1 MAMGGRL
8 QIFFG
13 VLLLVYVSQT
23 QAQVQFSACPQNY
36 ALIPRDIKTNQ
47 AEIKI
52 AGNALN
58 GKYTTAQFSTYQNGN
73 LINARTVTLT
83 YSGGLA
89 PFDYRIKLKAGK
101 YHYTFK
107 IDFTGSSNLSQ
118 TINDVVIGDVF
129 LIQGQSN
136 AVANSYYGLVKP
148 KYADSFIRSFGSS
161 TYDPT
166 GAYND
171 TFWHIAD
178 GDNYYNSGCIG
189 QWGMVLA
196 RSILDSFGIPVAIL
210 NGAVGGTPITYHQRY
225 SIDPENIYTCYGRL
239 LYRARKGGLSKN
251 IRSILYFQ
259 GESDG
264 PQPKVHDSLFR
275 TLYTD
280 WFKDYS
286 GINQNYLV
294 QVRGNGCGGV
304 TAQLCEYQR
313 KFEFTLQKLKV
324 ISSNGLN
331 GHDGCHYYMVN
342 GYELLGKQLAALTAR
357 DLYGSARKTNIDPP
371 NILSAYYS
379 NESHSEIT
387 LNMRQPN
394 DSIFVDA
401 NFHILFYL
409 TGDNTVTI
417 TGGSVIKNRVVLKLN
432 KGTCNPLYLTY
443 MGNVGNQPWVKNST
457 KAGLVGFDKIP
468 VQKPIIKNI
477 YTGCPGKDFYM
488 GEDSIPGYTYKWIR
502 KSDGSIKNTAKVKIN
517 ATKGEAYTAIMY
529 YKNLSCSSDTFAVF
543 TSIDQTSAPQLGRDT
558 TLCNGDSLQLLI
570 PTNIYAQIN
579 WKQNQLSVNG
589 NSFITPYAG
598 KIMVTT
604 TSNLGCVFKDTLEVK
619 TASAQVDLQGPYAVC
634 PGKDT
639 LVSVANNFNFYT
651 WNGIK
656 STSPTFRSKA
666 GKINITVINADGCTA
681 TDSTEIIEFTPR
693 VKPKINV
700 RLCPYDSVQISI
712 PTGFTAWY
720 QNETLL
726 PNWVYINAKSG
737 NFFALQD
744 SNNCVQNDTISIV
757 EKPLPVFSLGPD
769 TSVCPGNKAQFVCP
783 YPVQIYEWN
792 GTRTTAAKYTT
803 TQPGIISCKVQNSEG
818 CIYTD
823 TVQLHLYKIPSI
835 SVPTDTTLC
844 EGDVWKPMLNKDYS
858 WTLNGVNKSNIAIS
872 SAGIYVFGAIDS
884 HGCEA
889 TKNCNVY
896 TQKCVNSV
904 KITQNF
910 VRVFPN
916 PCNDYIRVE
925 THENLPLPYTI
936 TDVYGRIIRAAN
948 WNANKQIDVSI
959 LPPGMYCIQAGKWII
974 PFIKL

>member
-8 QIFFG
+8 QIISG
-13 VLLLVYVSQT
+13 VLLLTFVSQM
-23 QAQVQFSACPQNY
+23 QAQVQFSACPLNY
-36 ALIPRDIKTNQ
+36 ALIPRDVKTNQ

-58 GKYTTAQFSTYQNGN
+58 GKYSSAQFSTYQNGN

-107 IDFTGSSNLSQ
+107 IDFTGSSSFSQ

-136 AVANSYYGLVKP
+136 AVANSYSGVVKT
-148 KYADSFIRSFGSS
+148 KYFDSFLRSFGTSS
-161 TYDPT
+161 YDPT
-166 GAYND
+166 ACISD
-171 TFWHIAD
+171 SQWHFVD
-178 GDNYYNSGCIG
+178 GDGYYGPGCIG
-189 QWGMVLA
+189 QWGTVLA
-196 RSILDSFGIPVAIL
+196 KSILDSFGIPVAIL

-225 SIDPENIYTCYGRL
+225 NIDPENIYTCYGRL
-239 LYRARKGGLSKN
+239 LYRARKAGLSKN
-251 IRSILYFQ
+251 IRGILYFQ

-264 PQPKVHDSLFR
+264 PQPKLHDSLFR

-331 GHDGCHYYMVN
+331 GHDGCHYAMVN

-401 NFHILFYL
+401 NFHTLFYL
-409 TGDNTVTI
+409 TGDNTVSI
-417 TGGSVIKNRVVLKLN
+417 TGGSVVKNRVVLKLN

-443 MGNVGNQPWVKNST
+443 HGNVGNQPWVKNST

-468 VQKPIIKNI
+468 VQKPSIKNI
-477 YTGCPGKDFYM
+477 YTGCPGKDFYI

-502 KSDGSIKNTAKVKIN
+502 KSDGSIFRTAKVKIN
-517 ATKGEAYTAIMY
+517 ATKGESYTAIMY
-529 YKNLSCSSDTFAVF
+529 YKNLSCNSDTFAVF
-543 TSIDQTSAPQLGRDT
+543 TSIDQTSAPHLGRDT
-558 TLCNGDSLQLLI
+558 TLCNGDSLQLNI
-570 PTNIYAQIN
+570 PLNIYAQIN
-579 WKQNQLSVNG
+579 WKQNQISING
-589 NSFITPYAG
+589 NTFITPNSG
-598 KIMVTT
+598 KIIVTT
-604 TSNLGCVFKDTLEVK
+604 TSNLGCIFKDTIEVK
-619 TASAQVDLQGPYAVC
+619 TASAQVDLQGPYTVC

-639 LVSVANNFNFYT
+639 LISVANNFNFYT

-656 STSPTFRSKA
+656 TASPTFRSKA
-666 GKINITVINADGCTA
+666 GKINITVINIDGCIA
-681 TDSTEIIEFTPR
+681 TDSAEIIEFMPIEN
-693 VKPKINV
+693 PKINM
-700 RLCPYDSVQISI
+700 RLCPYDSAQISI
-712 PTGFTAWY
+712 PAGFTAWY
-720 QNETLL
+720 QNQTPL
-726 PNWVYINAKSG
+726 PNRLYVNTKSDK
-737 NFFALQD
+737 FFILKD
-744 SNNCVQNDTISIV
+744 SHGCFQNDTISID

-769 TSVCPGNKAQFVCP
+769 TSVCPGNKAQFICP

-792 GTRTTAAKYTT
+792 GIRTTSSKYTT
-803 TQPGIISCKVQNSEG
+803 PIPGNISCKVQNSEG

-823 TVQLHLYKIPSI
+823 TVQLILYKTPQISIPS
-835 SVPTDTTLC
+835 DTTLC
-844 EGDVWKPMLNKDYS
+844 EGDVWKPSLHKGYS

-872 SAGIYVFGAIDS
+872 TPGIYIFGAIDS

-889 TKNCNVY
+889 SKNCNVY
-896 TQKCVNSV
+896 NQKCINSV
-904 KITQNF
+904 KITQDF
-910 VRVFPN
+910 ARVFPN
-916 PCNDYIRVE
+916 PCSDYIRVE
-925 THENLPLPYTI
+925 THENLPPTYTI
-936 TDVYGRIIRAAN
+936 TNVYGRIISAGN
-948 WNANKQIDVSI
+948 WNAKRQIEVDTLS
-959 LPPGMYCIQAGKWII
+959 PGMYCIQTGKWII